1 VGQITQLERREA
13 ALQKISRHKKEA
25 AHIPPIEAIPE
36 DAEPV
41 EPASKKRKRKNGK
54 PRQKTLP
61 TLDFAESES
70 LPYTPPEFHYHISQS
85 RNYHFN
91 ITQWLGENQGDPA
104 IKVRNCLESLLP
116 AFSDVGGNRI
126 SVRNFKSIYLGDFCI
141 PPGRA
146 MATSSPR
153 RNVISF

>member
-41 EPASKKRKRKNGK
+41 ESASKKRKRKGGK
-54 PRQKTLP
+54 PHQKTLP

-70 LPYTPPEFHYHISQS
+70 LPYTPPECHYYISN
-85 RNYHFN
+85 RETTTL
-91 ITQWLGENQGDPA
+91 I
-104 IKVRNCLESLLP
+104 LP
-116 AFSDVGGNRI
+116 
-126 SVRNFKSIYLGDFCI
+126 SIYIIILLRLI
-141 PPGRA
+141 
-146 MATSSPR
+146 
-153 RNVISF
+153 